1 MPREINNLSND
12 SRRTLCANPCCNDKQ
27 YILNTCKGSTGSIC
41 CKSLAFCEKDVI
53 LIYKPHNSEIEILNI
68 MKVSGKK
75 ILVIVIMAVLVS
87 SVIAGA
93 ASLFNRS
100 ATTTTT
106 NNNQTLLNARINN
119 VVNFCIN
126 SLPNGTSACDNQLGP
141 VVNRICSED
150 INARQALDSCHD
162 GKITQYYKTR
172 NDEITK
178 RSVVVGNNNSGK

>member
-1 MPREINNLSND
+1 
-12 SRRTLCANPCCNDKQ
+12 
-27 YILNTCKGSTGSIC
+27 
-41 CKSLAFCEKDVI
+41 
-53 LIYKPHNSEIEILNI
+53 

-100 ATTTTT
+100 ATTTTTTT

-178 RSVVVGNNNSGK
+178 RSAVVGNNNSGK

>member
-1 MPREINNLSND
+1 
-12 SRRTLCANPCCNDKQ
+12 
-27 YILNTCKGSTGSIC
+27 
-41 CKSLAFCEKDVI
+41 
-53 LIYKPHNSEIEILNI
+53 

-100 ATTTTT
+100 ATTTT

-150 INARQALDSCHD
+150 LNARQALDSCHD

-178 RSVVVGNNNSGK
+178 RSAVVGNNNSGK

>member
-1 MPREINNLSND
+1 
-12 SRRTLCANPCCNDKQ
+12 
-27 YILNTCKGSTGSIC
+27 
-41 CKSLAFCEKDVI
+41 
-53 LIYKPHNSEIEILNI
+53 

-106 NNNQTLLNARINN
+106 NNNNQTLLNARINN
-119 VVNFCIN
+119 VVNFCIK

-141 VVNRICSED
+141 VVNRICSEE

-178 RSVVVGNNNSGK
+178 RSAVVGNNNSVK

>member
-1 MPREINNLSND
+1 
-12 SRRTLCANPCCNDKQ
+12 
-27 YILNTCKGSTGSIC
+27 
-41 CKSLAFCEKDVI
+41 
-53 LIYKPHNSEIEILNI
+53 

-106 NNNQTLLNARINN
+106 TTTNNNQTLLNARINN
-119 VVNFCIN
+119 VVNFYIN

-178 RSVVVGNNNSGK
+178 RSAVVGNNNSGK